1 LVGCSKVPLKR
12 EIYKEKIMANQT
24 WKELALS
31 AACAVL
37 MFRATLGAA
46 QLGPHRSNHQQ
57 ASPKSPTK
65 IHTAPPGGG
74 VYTYSLFDFP
84 GTFYTYPTALNV
96 GAKAP
101 KVEIVGGY
109 GDADLLFPES
119 FLLYG
124 SEKKGGVT
132 ETYETVNVPGVAQQG
147 AFGVNDTGQI
157 VGQYLDSSSV
167 YHGWELSG
175 GTFTTIDVPF
185 NGATAT
191 IADGIN
197 DSDEI
202 AGCWNGSGS
211 AQHGFTLIGTTY
223 TSFDYPGAIQSCAWS
238 LNNNGDIVG
247 YWVDTSNVEHGFLL
261 SGGTYTS
268 IDPPGSF
275 GTIATGINDAAE
287 IVGEYCPTSPACG
300 VDNLQGF
307 LLSKGSY
314 TAFTIPGA
322 VGTGLS
328 AINNKGLLVG
338 GYEDVAGFAHG
349 FVAVP

>member
-1 LVGCSKVPLKR
+1 MRSPQLVAATASKGEIIMTKQTLKHF
-12 EIYKEKIMANQT
+12 ALSLACLG
-24 WKELALS
+24 LALS
-31 AACAVL
+31 AIRSA
-37 MFRATLGAA
+37 G

-57 ASPKSPTK
+57 ISPASPAKSQSART
-65 IHTAPPGGG
+65 GGTS
-74 VYTYSLFDFP
+74 YTYTLFDFP

-96 GAKAP
+96 GAKTP

-109 GDADLLFPES
+109 GNGTLLFSES

-124 SEKKGGVT
+124 SENKGDVT
-132 ETYETVNVPGVAQQG
+132 EIYETVNVPGAAQQG
-147 AFGVNDTGQI
+147 AFGVNDVGQI
-157 VGQYLDSSSV
+157 VGQYVDSATV

-175 GTFTTIDVPF
+175 GTFTTINVPF
-185 NGATAT
+185 SGATGT

-197 DSDEI
+197 DADEI
-202 AGCWNGSGS
+202 VGCWNGSGIS
-211 AQHGFTLIGTTY
+211 QHGFTLVGSAY
-223 TSFDYPGAIQSCAWS
+223 TSFDYPGAIQTCAWS
-238 LNNNGDIVG
+238 LNDNGDIVG
-247 YWVDTSNVEHGFLL
+247 YWVDTSNEEHGFVL

-275 GTIATGINDAAE
+275 ATIATGINDAGE
-287 IVGEYCPTSPACG
+287 IVGEYCTTSPACQF
-300 VDNLQGF
+300 DNLQGF

-328 AINNKGLLVG
+328 AINNKGLIVG
-338 GYEDVAGFAHG
+338 GYEDVAGFDHG